1 MNKWRFLFR
10 AAVAFVGLLAVS
22 APGLEAADPS
32 GDATQLQG
40 AFVAVAKQVGPA
52 VVSISTVHTERVRS
66 YYVSPYEDEFT
77 RKFFSDFFGEVP
89 YREFKR
95 IGLGSGFIID
105 SQGYIL
111 TNDHVVGDADEIHVT
126 LADGREYQAKING
139 RDSRSDLAVIQI
151 PAKGLSVA
159 QLGNSDPV
167 QTGEWAIAIGNPFGF
182 AMTSPEPTVTVGV
195 ISALNRSL
203 SRGGK
208 EQDFTDLMQ
217 TDAAIN
223 PGNSGGPL
231 VNLKGEVIGIN
242 VAIFTTSGG
251 YQGIGFAIP
260 VNRAKAILDDLI
272 EGKEVRYGWL
282 GVSIQDVNKDV
293 TAYFGI
299 SDMQGVIVAQVLKGG
314 PADQGGIKAG
324 DVIRLLD
331 GEPVKDTRALI
342 SRFSQT
348 KIGQE
353 VEIKVL
359 RQKKE
364 LALKVK
370 VGDRPSSTQP
380 LPAAQRLPRE
390 VSPSV
395 VCWRGMEVQN
405 LTPAIKQELR
415 ITDDTGV
422 VVTQVDPDS
431 PSYHSGIRVGDVI
444 LEINR
449 TPVRNQGHFEEIT
462 SQIKGDALIRT
473 PRGYVVI
480 KPE

>member
-1 MNKWRFLFR
+1 MKEWRFLVR
-10 AAVAFVGLLAVS
+10 VVVAFAGLAVN
-22 APGLEAADPS
+22 APALEAVDSSVAA
-32 GDATQLQG
+32 GQLQE
-40 AFVAVAKQVGPA
+40 AFVSVAKQVGPA
-52 VVSISTVHTERVRS
+52 VVSISTIHTERVRS

-105 SQGYIL
+105 SKGYIL
-111 TNDHVVGDADEIHVT
+111 TNDHVVGDADQIHVT
-126 LADGREYQAKING
+126 LADGREFQAKVNG
-139 RDSRSDLAVIQI
+139 RDSMADLAVIQI
-151 PAKGLSVA
+151 PAKGLPVA
-159 QLGNSDPV
+159 QLGNSDSV

-182 AMTSPEPTVTVGV
+182 AMTNPEPTVTVGV
-195 ISALNRSL
+195 VSALNRSL

-208 EQDFTDLMQ
+208 EQDFTDLIQ

-272 EGKEVRYGWL
+272 EGRKVRYGWL

-293 TAYFGI
+293 VAYFGV
-299 SDMQGVIVAQVLKGG
+299 SDMQGVIVAQVLEGG

-331 GEPVKDTRALI
+331 GEPIKNTRALI
-342 SRFSQT
+342 GRVSQA

-353 VEIKVL
+353 IEVKVL

-364 LALKVK
+364 IALKMK
-370 VGDRPSSTQP
+370 VGDRPANSSSQ
-380 LPAAQRLPRE
+380 PAAQKLPRE
-390 VSPSV
+390 VSPSIV
-395 VCWRGMEVQN
+395 SWRGMEVQN
-405 LTPAIKQELR
+405 LTAAIKQELR

-422 VVTQVDPDS
+422 VVTQVNPDS
-431 PSYHSGIRVGDVI
+431 PSYRSGIRVGDVI
-444 LEINR
+444 LELNR
-449 TPVRNQGHFEEIT
+449 TPVRNQGYFEEIT
-462 SQIKGDALIRT
+462 SQMKGDALIRT
-473 PRGYVVI
+473 PRGYVVV